1 MKIVRYKHDLDF
13 SYAFGATLAIELFK
27 TRPETIR
34 RVFIKGSAKDSEFLN
49 SIIEMCNY
57 FNKEVVQNDKAFNI
71 LSPKE
76 NCFVITEFSK
86 FPSNISRKTSNL
98 VLANPSDAGNIGT
111 IVRTAVGL
119 DFCDIAVIRPAV
131 DVFDPKA
138 VRASMGAI
146 FHANVEYFDSID
158 DYLKEFPD
166 YNRYAF
172 MLKGK
177 NDFGG
182 LKIEEPFSL
191 IFGNESSG
199 LSDEYLDFCIGTKIE
214 QSGNIDSFSLPMAA
228 GIAMYEVRNKQ
239 K

>member
-1 MKIVRYKHDLDF
+1 MKIVRYKHDLGF
-13 SYAFGATLAIELFK
+13 SYAFGITLAIELFK
-27 TRPETIR
+27 TRPETVR
-34 RVFIKGSAKDSEFLN
+34 RVFIKDNAKDSEFLE
-49 SIIEMCNY
+49 SIIEMCNKL
-57 FNKEVVQNDKAFNI
+57 NKEIVRNDKAFNI

-86 FPSNISRKTSNL
+86 FFDNISRRSSNL
-98 VLANPSDAGNIGT
+98 VLVNPSDAGNIGT

-119 DFCDIAVIRPAV
+119 DFNNIAVIRPAV

-146 FHANVEYFDSID
+146 FHANIEYFDDIKE
-158 DYLKEFPD
+158 YLEEFPD
-166 YNRYAF
+166 HNRYAF
-172 MLKGK
+172 MLKGR

-182 LKIEEPFSL
+182 LKIEKPFSL

-199 LSDEYLDFCIGTKIE
+199 LPDEYLDFCIGTKIE

-228 GIAMYEVRNKQ
+228 GIAMYEAKNK